1 MKRKKITL
9 SDADRFP
16 VSLESSGLVK
26 KTTLSNVASNEIRN
40 ELNGSDLG
48 NKAGCQ
54 QNWENTDRLVNWW
67 PTNAKIKRHMY
78 VSIQN
83 LIVKK
88 PSVNI
93 LTFSQLHLKFVLTR
107 QRRTGR
113 KTRP

>member
-16 VSLESSGLVK
+16 VSLESSVIGEK
-26 KTTLSNVASNEIRN
+26 DNIASNEIRN

-48 NKAGCQ
+48 NRVGCQ

>member
-48 NKAGCQ
+48 NR
-54 QNWENTDRLVNWW
+54 ENTDRLVNWW

-93 LTFSQLHLKFVLTR
+93 LTFFI
-107 QRRTGR
+107 
-113 KTRP
+113 